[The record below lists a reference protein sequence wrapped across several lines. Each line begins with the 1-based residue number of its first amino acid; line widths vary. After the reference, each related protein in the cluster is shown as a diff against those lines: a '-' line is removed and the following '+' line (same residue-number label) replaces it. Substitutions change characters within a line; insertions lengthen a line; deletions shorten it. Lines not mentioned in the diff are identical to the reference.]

1 MSHGGARAE
10 NLPPGPTM
18 VPFGSCSVSVTLVM
32 PAVLVSSAMYRLP
45 AAGGGRVFSCCSW
58 AV

>member
-18 VPFGSCSVSVTLVM
+18 VPFGSCSVSVTLVT

-45 AAGGGRVFSCCSW
+45 AAGRGRVFCC
-58 AV
+58 